1 MNKIIILLVIIIIG
15 FAVYFVFCKEE
26 VEAPLPEDSSPGF
39 DIPFTGVKVND
50 ALCAPFLS
58 FPDCSYASEQHQ
70 DLCKRC
76 KDN

>member
-58 FPDCSYASEQHQ
+58 FPDCSLLRGWFYVIRAEKGYQ
-70 DLCKRC
+70 
-76 KDN
+76 